1 MSDHAHFS
9 SLMLGL
15 FHSCG
20 AHNIGP
26 DESQRADSEPV
37 VCLQLAEHT
46 ANWESAEKLN
56 TSNRIGGLTI
66 STITC
71 RYCNKKGHL
80 EKEL

>member
-46 ANWESAEKLN
+46 ANWEPAENIQPNGSRMSAESA
-56 TSNRIGGLTI
+56 TSQLRTSRGL
-66 STITC
+66 
-71 RYCNKKGHL
+71 
-80 EKEL
+80 